1 MAELSK
7 HDLAIRMAELARVFA
22 PPPSVDDVLTG
33 VTSAAVELIPGADM
47 AGVLLTAR
55 NGKFESVADTSE
67 LVRRLDEVQ
76 EREKEGPCLD
86 AATHELVIRAD
97 DFSNETRWP
106 KFARVA
112 VTAGI
117 HSSLSF
123 RLYGSKQ
130 TAGALNVFGSKPHAF
145 TADSEAIGLVLAS
158 HAAAAILASRHGE
171 QLQSAMATRDTIG
184 QAKGIIMERFGVDD
198 VRAFDLLRT
207 LSQENQIKL
216 VDIAQRIID
225 TRGEHE

>member
-7 HDLAIRMAELARVFA
+7 HDLAHRMAELARGFS
-22 PPPSVDDVLTG
+22 PPPGVDEVLAG
-33 VTSAAVELIPGADM
+33 VTSAAVDLIPGADM
-47 AGVLLTAR
+47 AGVLLTAK
-55 NGKFESVADTSE
+55 NGKFESLADTAD

-86 AATHELVIRAD
+86 AATDELVIRAD
-97 DFSNETRWP
+97 DFKSETRWP

-112 VTAGI
+112 IAAGV

-130 TAGALNVFGSKPHAF
+130 TAGALNVFSSKPNAF
-145 TADSEAIGLVLAS
+145 TAESEAIGLVLAS

-171 QLQSAMATRDTIG
+171 QLQSAVASRDTIG
-184 QAKGIIMERFGVDD
+184 QAKGIIMERFNVDA
-198 VRAFDLLRT
+198 VRAFDLLRQ
-207 LSQENQIKL
+207 LSQTDNIPL
-216 VDIAQRIID
+216 TVVAQRVIE
-225 TRGEHE
+225 TRGD